1 MVRSERKGF
10 MPAAT
15 KYKTEYTKDVI
26 DHDIFDIPLTEQPGT
41 TAPAMVS
48 LIAAE
53 APLAERIVEFLSYA
67 GMDVH
72 MDFDQEADLFS
83 LTVPGN
89 QYEKSIKLMRVL
101 LANEV
106 MHSMEDEQKGRQF
119 DAEPIRVHVKA
130 SDRYADISSSAL
142 SFFLIGTLL
151 ITVLL
156 LATFDI
162 IRFSFLGRG
171 KILADM
177 TLTTVGFLFLCIG
190 FLSWRKALLLQTKIQ
205 EENMFN
211 ESVFQ
216 WFLSTY
222 TGAQIDQS
230 ADATMDQ
237 DVAVHPEKQY
247 TIISDEIRC
256 LKRMDV
262 IREYLKR
269 EYHQLDNEYVEYLCE
284 ELYQKV
290 FE

>member
-1 MVRSERKGF
+1 MVRSERKGL

-15 KYKTEYTKDVI
+15 KFKAEYVEGVV
-26 DHDIFDIPLTEQPGT
+26 DHDIYDTPFAEKSGT

-53 APLAERIVEFLSYA
+53 APLAERIVEFLSYS

-72 MDFDQEADLFS
+72 MDFDQDADLFS
-83 LTVPGN
+83 LTVPEY
-89 QYEKSIKLMRVL
+89 QYGKSIMLMKVL
-101 LANEV
+101 LANEA
-106 MHSMEDEQKGRQF
+106 MHSMEEERNKQP
-119 DAEPIRVHVKA
+119 DADPVKIHVRA
-130 SDRYADISSSAL
+130 SDRYADVSSSAF
-142 SFFLIGTLL
+142 SFFLVGTFLMT
-151 ITVLL
+151 ILL

-162 IRFSFLGRG
+162 IRLSFLGQG
-171 KILADM
+171 KMLADM
-177 TLTTVGFLFLCIG
+177 ALTVVGSLFLCIG

-211 ESVFQ
+211 ESVFH

-237 DVAVHPEKQY
+237 DVAVNPEKRY
-247 TIISDEIRC
+247 TILSDEIRC

-269 EYHQLDNEYVEYLCE
+269 EYHQLDNGYVEYLCE